1 MDGILNIAQ
10 VVSLVISGLALI
22 VAILTFAFHRRDKS
36 SEKIDAMKT
45 SQNQALKRI
54 EDTLG
59 DRIDAN
65 QQLQEERHRT
75 NTDRLAKIDARL
87 SGVDEALRA
96 IPNHRDYDVLQNTIA
111 LQGQSI
117 ARVEGALEANT
128 RMVERM
134 NQFLME
140 RGT

>member
-1 MDGILNIAQ
+1 MDGLLNIAQ

-36 SEKIDAMKT
+36 SEKVEALKT
-45 SQNQALKRI
+45 SNSAALKRV
-54 EDTLG
+54 EDTLNS
-59 DRIDAN
+59 RIASTH
-65 QQLQEERHRT
+65 QLQEERHAT
-75 NTDRLAKIDARL
+75 NVVALASINARL
-87 SGVDEALRA
+87 SGVDEALKN

-117 ARVEGALEANT
+117 ARVEGALDANT
-128 RMVERM
+128 RTVERM